1 MIPVILTLIV
11 AFAVSAFFTAAE
23 LALFSLSESRIRTL
37 IDEGFRG
44 SRQVERLRRS
54 PERTLVLL
62 RLGSAAGDVTAA
74 CVVAVVA
81 YATWHTVGLAVAIGL
96 GTALVLLVGEL
107 IPTRLAFRHNV
118 RLALLVAPALVP
130 LTRALAPLLRLLAG
144 LTRAPAGAEPAGL
157 GSFAQ
162 NEIRQLTA
170 IGHTEGVLEE
180 HENQLIERA
189 LRLDETKAWDVM
201 TPRVDIFAWR
211 GSLRLS
217 EIAPHLATVPYSRV
231 PIYGDGIDDII
242 GVLYVREAY
251 HALVMGQRD
260 VEIRK
265 LARQPLIVPGSISL
279 TRLLREFQTRRI
291 HLALVVDEY
300 GGTDGLLTLEDV
312 LEELVGEIVDE
323 TDVAEEPPVLRVS
336 KHEIMATGDA
346 DLREIN
352 HVFNTAFPLVEH
364 RSLNGYLLEEL
375 GRVPE
380 PGEVLERDGVT
391 IEVLEATDTQLLRAR
406 LKRAAPVADGA
417 TAEETTRR
425 RPGVETGRDETAPVR
440 RSSPVARG

>member
-1 MIPVILTLIV
+1 VLTVTAALLI

-37 IDEGFRG
+37 IDEKFRG
-44 SRQVERLRRS
+44 SRQVAQLRRA
-54 PERTLVLL
+54 PERTLILL
-62 RLGSAAGDVTAA
+62 RLGSAGGDVTAA
-74 CVVAVVA
+74 CVVAVAA
-81 YATWHTVGLAVAIGL
+81 YVTWHALGLAVAIGVV
-96 GTALVLLVGEL
+96 TALVLLVGEL

-118 RLALLVAPALVP
+118 RIALAVAPLITALSR
-130 LTRALAPLLRLLAG
+130 LFAPLLFLLER
-144 LTRAPAGAEPAGL
+144 LTRLPGGEQPGL
-157 GSFAQ
+157 WSFAQ
-162 NEIRQLTA
+162 NEIRQLTT

-180 HENQLIERA
+180 HEQQLIERA
-189 LRLDETKAWDVM
+189 LRLDETKAWDIM

-217 EIAPHLATVPYSRV
+217 DIGVHLHTVPYSRV
-231 PIYGDGIDDII
+231 PIYGENIDDITGI
-242 GVLYVREAY
+242 LYVREAY
-251 HALVMGQRD
+251 HALVTGQRD

-291 HLALVVDEY
+291 HLAIVVDEY
-300 GGTDGLLTLEDV
+300 GGTDGLITLEDV

-323 TDVAEEPPVLRVS
+323 TDVAEEPLVARIS
-336 KHEIMATGDA
+336 KNEIVAAGDA

-352 HVFNTAFPLVEH
+352 HLFNTAFPLLEH

-380 PGEVLERDGVT
+380 PGEVLEREGVM
-391 IEVLEATDTQLLRAR
+391 IEVLEATETQLLKAR
-406 LKRAAPVADGA
+406 LRRVTPVPEIPPPEEEAGALPAPEAGEPGGERKGRPSSSAA
-417 TAEETTRR
+417 R
-425 RPGVETGRDETAPVR
+425 
-440 RSSPVARG
+440 